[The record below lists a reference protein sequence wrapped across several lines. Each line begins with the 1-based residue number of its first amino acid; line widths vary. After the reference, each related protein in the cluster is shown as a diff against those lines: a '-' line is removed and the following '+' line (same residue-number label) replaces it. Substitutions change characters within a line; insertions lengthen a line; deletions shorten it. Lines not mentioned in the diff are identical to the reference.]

1 MDNNDDFKEIT
12 LIDPYDMELSMTDT
26 ESDYTESDYEDISEN
41 EKYNILNSIL
51 LKSGFFNEPEEDL
64 SNYYYVCTK
73 CNQLVYYYQKRD
85 HVRSHK
91 NDNKCCVIS

>member
-26 ESDYTESDYEDISEN
+26 ESDYEDISEN
-41 EKYNILNSIL
+41 EKYNIINSIL
-51 LKSGFFNEPEEDL
+51 LKSGFITEPEEDL

-73 CNQLVYYYQKRD
+73 CNQMVYYYERTKHRK
-85 HVRSHK
+85 SHM

>member
-26 ESDYTESDYEDISEN
+26 ESDYDDISEN
-41 EKYNILNSIL
+41 EKYNIINSIL
-51 LKSGFFNEPEEDL
+51 LKSGFITEPEEDL

-73 CNQLVYYYQKRD
+73 CNQMVYYYQRKEHRK
-85 HVRSHK
+85 SHM

>member
-26 ESDYTESDYEDISEN
+26 ESDYDDISEN

-51 LKSGFFNEPEEDL
+51 FKAGFISEPEEDL
-64 SNYYYVCTK
+64 NNYYYLCKK
-73 CNQLVYYYQKRD
+73 CNQIVYYYQRIEHRK
-85 HVRSHK
+85 SHRK
-91 NDNKCCVIS
+91 DNKCCVIN

>member
-26 ESDYTESDYEDISEN
+26 ESDYEDITEN
-41 EKYNILNSIL
+41 EKYNIINSIL
-51 LKSGFFNEPEEDL
+51 LKSGFITEPEEDL

-73 CNQLVYYYQKRD
+73 CNQMVYYYQRIEHRK
-85 HVRSHK
+85 SHM